1 MKKILLLWY
10 MQDDNFG
17 DVLISRTIK
26 DYFEPYDCVM
36 EDHEVGDY
44 WRNIVKHANECDFL
58 LFAGGGIIERGVPNV
73 IINWDKVA
81 EELRI
86 PYGVIGLGMGEFNHD
101 GYSEKVRAWV
111 DNAEFFFVRDQYTQE
126 KMNDYSHSK
135 KVIFSA
141 DCVFANK
148 NLKADSNKAQGKIAI
163 NVRDLPY
170 EDLTGALD
178 WATVNTIIKKSNIE
192 KLIMDS
198 SDEMNNSCIFDAEE
212 NSRYLKMDKN
222 AKTEYIIHN
231 IAECRAIVAM
241 RFHVVLVAARMGIP
255 SVPIEYCP
263 KVKYLS
269 EQLGLQNLSVTIEN
283 LSDIPD
289 KVNELMD
296 HMEYYQKLIR
306 ENVIILEKKADEMF
320 RYVTDIIFREN

>member
-26 DYFEPYDCVM
+26 DYFKPYDCVI

-58 LFAGGGIIERGVPNV
+58 LFAGGGIIERGVPNS
-73 IINWDKVA
+73 IINWDKVV

-86 PYGVIGLGMGEFNHD
+86 SYGVIGLGIGEFNHD
-101 GYSEKVRAWV
+101 SYSEKFRSWV
-111 DNAEFFFVRDQYTQE
+111 DNSSFFFVRDKYTQE
-126 KMNDYSHSK
+126 KMNDYSCSK

-148 NLKADSNKAQGKIAI
+148 NLKEDSNRIQERIAI

-170 EDLTGALD
+170 EDLTGKLN
-178 WATVNTIIKKSNIE
+178 WIIVNTIIKKLNI
-192 KLIMDS
+192 KKIIMDS
-198 SDEMNNSCIFDAEE
+198 SNEMNNGCIFDVEE
-212 NSRYLKMDKN
+212 NSKYLTMDKN
-222 AKTEYIIHN
+222 EKMEYIIQN
-231 IAECRAIVAM
+231 IGECRTIVAM
-241 RFHVVLVAARMGIP
+241 RFHVVLVAAKLGIP
-255 SVPIEYCP
+255 TIPIEYCP

-269 EQLGLQNLSVTIEN
+269 QQLGLQQLSVTIDN
-283 LSDIPD
+283 LAEIPN
-289 KVNELMD
+289 KFNELMD
-296 HMEYYQKLIR
+296 NMEYYQKNIL
-306 ENVIILEKKADEMF
+306 ENVKMLQQKANKMF
-320 RYVTDIIFREN
+320 EYIMSIIFA

>member
-17 DVLISRTIK
+17 DVLISQTIK
-26 DYFEPYDCVM
+26 DYLEKYDCVV

-44 WRNIVKHANECDFL
+44 WENIVKHANECDFL

-73 IINWDKVA
+73 LINWDKVA
-81 EELRI
+81 EELQI
-86 PYGVIGLGMGEFNHD
+86 PYGVVGLGIGEFNHD
-101 GYSEKVRAWV
+101 KYSEQFKIWV
-111 DNAEFFFVRDQYTQE
+111 DNSKFFFVRDSHTQE
-126 KMNDYSHSK
+126 KMNGYSHSQ
-135 KVIFSA
+135 KVVFSA

-148 NLKADSNKAQGKIAI
+148 SLEADSHCISEKIAI

-170 EDLTGALD
+170 EDLTGVLD
-178 WATVNTIIKKSNIE
+178 WATVNTIIKKPNIE

-212 NSRYLKMDKN
+212 NSQYLKMDKN
-222 AKTEYIIHN
+222 AKTEYIIQN

-289 KVNELMD
+289 KVKELMD